1 MSHLD
6 RKYKCPE
13 CGRRFK
19 GRFPKGGDGLQ
30 FKLYPHRRSTAV
42 VGDTESC
49 PGSDV
54 RLSLIDFPA
63 PSPKGELEISSAHED
78 SEPGSTHFHM
88 HASKRWVIR
97 EIRKH
102 GPVKVI
108 GMDVPVEDAIAMI
121 EADPRQ
127 YIPFEGC
134 DNRRAD
140 GSCGGHRT
148 VPRLRLLQGG
158 RA

>member
-1 MSHLD
+1 MTPRD
-6 RKYKCPE
+6 RRYKCPD
-13 CGRRFK
+13 CGRSFK
-19 GRFPKGGDGLQ
+19 GRFPRGGDDSR
-30 FKLYPHRRSTAV
+30 FKLYPHRRRSNV
-42 VGDTESC
+42 VGEPERC
-49 PGSDV
+49 PGSDIQ
-54 RLSLIDFPA
+54 LSLVDFPA
-63 PSPKGELEISSAHED
+63 PDPAGELEISSEHED
-78 SEPGSTHFHM
+78 SEPGSTRFHM
-88 HASKRWVIR
+88 HASKRWVIK

-108 GMDVPVEDAIAMI
+108 GMDVSVEDAIAMI